1 MAKAVETTGVPG
13 NWCAS
18 RWKGVH
24 LTKPPSFQ
32 GVCIFGREI
41 MQKRDQIVEKL
52 KELSD
57 DSKITC
63 TDARKLAEDLQVE
76 PIEVGKLCD
85 EMKIKIIGCEL
96 GCF

>member
-1 MAKAVETTGVPG
+1 VYRETGAPPG
-13 NWCAS
+13 G
-18 RWKGVH
+18 KEFILH
-24 LTKPPSFQ
+24 KHPSFQ

>member
-1 MAKAVETTGVPG
+1 
-13 NWCAS
+13 
-18 RWKGVH
+18 
-24 LTKPPSFQ
+24 
-32 GVCIFGREI
+32 

-76 PIEVGKLCD
+76 PIEVGKLCH